1 MAYGEANDGH
11 SGCFGLLPGQ
21 SGRDACSV
29 RQPAIDRPPPPVRS
43 GVPYNEVA
51 ASGCRG
57 FKESTMQGILRLVI
71 ILAFLAILV
80 SLGTALYHLARG
92 PGKGDSRKMVRALT
106 VRIVLSILLFV
117 LIMAAWWAGLIAPHG
132 LQPR

>member
-1 MAYGEANDGH
+1 MLL
-11 SGCFGLLPGQ
+11 SGG
-21 SGRDACSV
+21 GRPTVA
-29 RQPAIDRPPPPVRS
+29 RARR
-43 GVPYNEVA
+43 VPYNESA

-57 FKESTMQGILRLVI
+57 SKESNMQGILRLVI
-71 ILAFLAILV
+71 VLAFIAIIV

-92 PGKGDSRKMVRALT
+92 PGKGDSRKMVRSLT
-106 VRIVLSILLFV
+106 VRIVLSLLLFL